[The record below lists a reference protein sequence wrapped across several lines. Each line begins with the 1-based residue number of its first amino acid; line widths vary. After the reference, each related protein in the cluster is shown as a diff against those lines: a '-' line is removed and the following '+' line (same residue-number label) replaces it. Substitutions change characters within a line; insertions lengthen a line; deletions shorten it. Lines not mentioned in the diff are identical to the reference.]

1 MVVKTVI
8 EMNLR
13 FLIFI
18 FLQLQIGFNQNEEPD
33 FDYRGVTDQSI
44 TFGYR
49 LRHIRVSHEKELF
62 FLNFKK

>member
-8 EMNLR
+8 KINLR

-33 FDYRGVTDQSI
+33 FDYFNVIEVHKNETIYFR
-44 TFGYR
+44 
-49 LRHIRVSHEKELF
+49 
-62 FLNFKK
+62 